1 MLHTLQHDCLEGS
14 RPRHKSPSLGVIRV
28 LLSLLLLMM
37 LWLAPASAGPAS
49 LLKGVMQES
58 SSKPDSGQSRINP
71 ATLIEEIK
79 LKLAAANAKLALV
92 PSEAVAGASAAGSAE
107 EEVILAQRLRLRQ
120 LVFLYQGQLARL
132 ASLQLRHQTLIE
144 LESQV
149 AKWSEFSEPLFHP
162 FLRADELKESLATL
176 SLRADELEAG
186 IVAIEQGEEQVI
198 NAAEDS
204 TVKLRQADEALEQAK
219 ESPGQQALLNRVRDS
234 LALQNQIDLARALG
248 FQIEKQMVQEELQGV
263 QAKLQLAR
271 KKLGGLPEQVELTQ
285 QDLDQ
290 VYKNIESQSQQL
302 IAETKQEVSAPY
314 LEKKAGQ
321 QAKPASSAT
330 GETAQIAG
338 PETIDQLRQAQLM
351 TSDVK
356 LQTLNRVL
364 VYLQMQRDIWN
375 LRWVYSKVT
384 DREKAGKAYD
394 KIARSMNVLKVIYD
408 YINRQR
414 DGALERVTSQT
425 VRALDPTVSG
435 ADTLR
440 VELKKLDLE
449 QIVSYSRLLGAIEVT
464 QNLLKRSKQEL
475 DERFRVKSFSDHVEE
490 AWLET
495 RDVASQIWEFE
506 LFAVQDNI
514 EVDGQIISGKRSVTV
529 DKVVSALAIL
539 IIGYW
544 FAVRLARL
552 VEGHSV
558 NRLGID
564 ASLAR
569 IARRWILFLE
579 VILLVVLSMMVVKIP
594 LTIFAFMGGALAIG
608 AGFGMQNM
616 LKNLISGLMLL
627 FERPFRPGDV
637 VEVGGIRGRVT
648 DIGVRSSHI
657 IDTNGIET
665 VIPNSTFIEQNVTN
679 WTLSSKSVRIV
690 VNIGIAY
697 GSPVKELKKLLL
709 EVADQHG
716 LVLKNP
722 EPQVLFEDFG
732 SDALLF
738 GLYIWVIINPDVS
751 WKTIASDLRYMIS
764 KTLDEHDIVIAF
776 PQRDIHLD
784 GSGPLEVRVLADSP
798 DIAGDQVSLKK

>member
-1 MLHTLQHDCLEGS
+1 M
-14 RPRHKSPSLGVIRV
+14 
-28 LLSLLLLMM
+28 
-37 LWLAPASAGPAS
+37 
-49 LLKGVMQES
+49 
-58 SSKPDSGQSRINP
+58 
-71 ATLIEEIK
+71 
-79 LKLAAANAKLALV
+79 
-92 PSEAVAGASAAGSAE
+92 
-107 EEVILAQRLRLRQ
+107 
-120 LVFLYQGQLARL
+120 
-132 ASLQLRHQTLIE
+132 
-144 LESQV
+144 
-149 AKWSEFSEPLFHP
+149 
-162 FLRADELKESLATL
+162 
-176 SLRADELEAG
+176 
-186 IVAIEQGEEQVI
+186 
-198 NAAEDS
+198 
-204 TVKLRQADEALEQAK
+204 
-219 ESPGQQALLNRVRDS
+219 
-234 LALQNQIDLARALG
+234 
-248 FQIEKQMVQEELQGV
+248 
-263 QAKLQLAR
+263 LQLAR
-271 KKLGGLPEQVELTQ
+271 KQLSVASEHVELSQ
-285 QDLDQ
+285 QDVDQ
-290 VYKNIESQSQQL
+290 VQKKVDMESQHIMAELKQGVTAIDFDNKDGQQL
-302 IAETKQEVSAPY
+302 GPGPSI
-314 LEKKAGQ
+314 
-321 QAKPASSAT
+321 T
-330 GETAQIAG
+330 GEATQRRSAG
-338 PETIDQLRQAQLM
+338 HVELDPLRQAQLYNAV
-351 TSDVK
+351 VK
-356 LQTLNRVL
+356 LQVLNRML

-375 LRWVYSKVT
+375 LRLIYDKVT
-384 DREKAGKAYD
+384 DREKAGEAYAR
-394 KIARSMNVLKVIYD
+394 IARNQTILNAVHDYVIH
-408 YINRQR
+408 QR
-414 DGALERVTSQT
+414 HRELTLVTKQS
-425 VRALDPTVSG
+425 VEELDPTISSS
-435 ADTLR
+435 DTLR
-440 VELKKLDLE
+440 DELRNLNLDQL
-449 QIVSYSRLLGAIEVT
+449 VLYSRLLGIIEAT
-464 QNLLKRSKQEL
+464 QNLLDRFKQDL
-475 DERFRVKSFSDHVEE
+475 DERFRVKSFSDYLEE
-490 AWLET
+490 ALLTT
-495 RDVASQIWEFE
+495 RDAASQVWEFE
-506 LFAVQDNI
+506 IFAVQDNI

-529 DKVVSALAIL
+529 DKVGTALGIL

-558 NRLGID
+558 TRLGID

-579 VILLVVLSMMVVKIP
+579 VLLLVVLSLMVVKIP

-657 IDTNGIET
+657 IDANGIET